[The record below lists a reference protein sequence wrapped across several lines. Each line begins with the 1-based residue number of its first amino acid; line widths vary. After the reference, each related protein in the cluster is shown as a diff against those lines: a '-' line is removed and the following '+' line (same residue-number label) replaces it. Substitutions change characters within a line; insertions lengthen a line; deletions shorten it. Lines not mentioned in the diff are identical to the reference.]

1 MKNQIAL
8 AALAVTICLI
18 LILLIS
24 LVAKRKKKHL
34 GMTPDQW
41 SNYGADQMEKDL
53 ERENMDRTL
62 DNRENFSS
70 EIKNKIVTG
79 IEEEQL
85 PLELTPEASPPPTRR
100 NKNPEEEEIT
110 PIRLW

>member
-41 SNYGADQMEKDL
+41 SNYGADQIEKDL

-85 PLELTPEASPPPTRR
+85 PLELTPQTEPPPRP
-100 NKNPEEEEIT
+100 NKKSGEEEIT

>member
-24 LVAKRKKKHL
+24 LVAKKKKKNL

-85 PLELTPEASPPPTRR
+85 PLELTPQTEPPPHV
-100 NKNPEEEEIT
+100 NKKPEEEEIT